1 MKKYIASI
9 LILFLAFAL
18 TPEQIKASSYN
29 EESVFDY
36 ADLLT
41 PEEEGSLRQ
50 ITKVYEEYDMSMIFL
65 TTSNAEGKSAMTY
78 SDDFYDT
85 NQFRPDGVLFLIDM
99 DNREVYVNTVG
110 ECIKI
115 LTDYRIEKILDAGYD
130 CVADGEYFKSFEK
143 MSGQA
148 GTYIEN
154 YDGSNAVESYESDD
168 FHGSLKEGMGEAPNE
183 LSKEATQVAHSIVIA
198 VFVTTVL
205 SLLLVLL
212 HRRANQRIPAGRYM
226 GSNFHVN
233 DKDITYMGCRKEVM
247 HGYYRQNESS
257 SSSSGSRSRSTVHTS
272 SRGVSHGG
280 GGRKF

>member
-36 ADLLT
+36 ADLLA
-41 PEEEGSLRQ
+41 PEEEDSLRQ
-50 ITKVYEEYDMSMIFL
+50 IAKAYEEYDISMIFL
-65 TTSNAEGKSAMTY
+65 TISNAEGKSAMTY

-110 ECIKI
+110 ACIRI
-115 LTDYRIEKILDAGYD
+115 LTDYRIEKILDAGYAY
-130 CVADGEYFKSFEK
+130 VAGGEYFKSFEK
-143 MSGQA
+143 MCGQV

-154 YDGSNAVESYESDD
+154 YDGSNAAEDYESD
-168 FHGSLKEGMGEAPNE
+168 GVYESLEEGPKE
-183 LSKEATQVAHSIVIA
+183 LSKEAAQVAHSIIIA

-205 SLLLVLL
+205 SSLLVLL
-212 HRRANQRIPAGRYM
+212 HKRVNQQIPAGRYM

-247 HGYYRQNESS
+247 HGYYRQNESNGRS
-257 SSSSGSRSRSTVHTS
+257 SSSSRSGSAVHTS